1 MDQATVFPYDEV
13 EAAISTLKSEVPEAN
28 ESSIFSGAL
37 ESLEP
42 ISSKHDN
49 YLGDFLSQIGNGG
62 SINAD
67 YLASNEAY
75 SNLIDNVSAA
85 VSKMRGA
92 DSNGGV
98 ESPGTGQA
106 GTGSGDVPSYQPTG
120 NGNGNVQ
127 SRIDSGTGEQPQT
140 WSGEQTETPAVE
152 GEVTSAIV
160 AEQTPE
166 NTVPAGKGDTTPT
179 GELPGATG
187 TTDIPSGETPS
198 AGVSETTAGA
208 VVGAGAGVATAA
220 TGVVEEVGGLGSS
233 EESVFGK
240 NNPMGNYTLDPKT
253 WESLPQEVKDDIIDR
268 LRKLG
273 YSDEQI
279 NAIISGKE
287 PVPKVAVDAI
297 SNSLSEA
304 IAAHPELKDLIID
317 QYGFDIFNPDGS
329 VNKDK
334 LSLALLMDA
343 AKGDDGLDI
352 VSLLHDKYGID
363 VVNNEALVNLTSKL
377 TEALAKNGDIRG
389 FIIDK
394 YGFDIFN
401 PDGSINK
408 TKLAIAML
416 MDKQSNTDGFDL
428 NQIILDMAG
437 NGYSLEDIAS
447 NIVRPSSNA
456 NVKSGS
462 FATLPLA
469 AALGVG
475 VSASTMAG
483 GIKAV
488 KKGQKEKSKEE
499 KDDEVIK
506 DAEFVDEKDKKKKKE
521 KDKSWLWALGLG
533 LGAAAATKKVK
544 DEMEEA
550 KEEEKTKMPTESD
563 KNGDDD
569 SDQLVMI

>member
-1 MDQATVFPYDEV
+1 MDGATVFPYDEV
-13 EAAISTLKSEVPEAN
+13 EAAINTLKSEVPEAN
-28 ESSIFSGAL
+28 ESSIFSSAL

-49 YLGDFLSQIGNGG
+49 YLGDFLSQFGNGG
-62 SINAD
+62 SINGD

-75 SNLIDNVSAA
+75 NNLIDNVSNAI
-85 VSKMRGA
+85 SKMRGA
-92 DSNGGV
+92 DSDGGV
-98 ESPGTGQA
+98 ESPGKGDGD
-106 GTGSGDVPSYQPTG
+106 GTGSGDVPGYQPTG
-120 NGNGNVQ
+120 GGTQN
-127 SRIDSGTGEQPQT
+127 RIDGVTGEEPQAWT
-140 WSGEQTETPAVE
+140 GEQTETPAVE
-152 GEVTSAIV
+152 GESIAAVG
-160 AEQTPE
+160 AEETPQS
-166 NTVPAGKGDTTPT
+166 TTPTGKGDTSTT
-179 GELPGATG
+179 GELPGTTG
-187 TTDIPSGETPS
+187 ATDIPTGETPS
-198 AGVSETTAGA
+198 AGVSGATAAG
-208 VVGAGAGVATAA
+208 VVGAGVATAVA
-220 TGVVEEVGGLGSS
+220 GVGDEVGGLGSS
-233 EESVFGK
+233 ENSVFGH
-240 NNPMGNYTLDPKT
+240 NNPTGNYTLDPNT
-253 WESLPQEVKDDIIDR
+253 WESLPQEVKDDIVAR
-268 LRKLG
+268 LKKLG

-287 PVPKVAVDAI
+287 PVPKVAIDAI
-297 SNSLSEA
+297 SDSLADA
-304 IAAHPELKDLIID
+304 IAAHPELKDLIIE

-334 LSLALLMDA
+334 LSIALLMDA
-343 AKGDDGLDI
+343 AKGDDSLDI
-352 VSLLHDKYGID
+352 ISLLHDKYGID
-363 VVNNEALVNLTSKL
+363 VVNNESLVNLTSKL

-401 PDGSINK
+401 ADGTVNK

-416 MDKQSNTDGFDL
+416 MDKQSNTDVLDL

-447 NIVRPSSNA
+447 NIVRPGSNA

-462 FATLPLA
+462 FAALPLA

-488 KKGQKEKSKEE
+488 KKGKKEKTKEE

-506 DAEFVDEKDKKKKKE
+506 DAEFVDEKNKKKKKD

-544 DEMEEA
+544 DEMDEA
-550 KEEEKTKMPTESD
+550 KEEEKAIMTTESD
-563 KNGDDD
+563 NDDDDDDD